1 MTALVLWGAGALY
14 APVPALSRAQS
25 EKAGIAQ
32 EDKIGPMLE
41 RAREAYQVEEPPPP
55 PPADCAGS
63 DDENTIIVCAPTESD
78 PDRYRVPSRLESG
91 DDSHLEWTGQAPD
104 VSGPG
109 IFKGPAT
116 VSGLCIIPPCP
127 KPPVYM
133 IDFSTLPDAPPGS
146 DADRIGRGLAPR
158 GSQYD
163 DGEIAEDE
171 TEPGAQPDV
180 LPDTPANT
188 PEDSPAEPASV
199 IEDQTVNPSG

>member
-1 MTALVLWGAGALY
+1 MAVVGMCVAGCLV
-14 APVPALSRAQS
+14 APASAQS
-25 EKAGIAQ
+25 GQVETPQ

-41 RAREAYQVEEPPPP
+41 AAKDAVQVEEPPPP
-55 PPADCAGS
+55 PPADCTESG
-63 DDENTIIVCAPTESD
+63 DENIVIVCAPVEADS
-78 PDRYRVPSRLESG
+78 DRYRVSSRLERD

-133 IDFSTLPDAPPGS
+133 IDFSTLPEAPPGS

-163 DGEIAEDE
+163 DGEDASASASQPGS
-171 TEPGAQPDV
+171 EPD
-180 LPDTPANT
+180 PDTASGPAPT
-188 PEDSPAEPASV
+188 PEGAA
-199 IEDQTVNPSG
+199 VNPSG

>member
-1 MTALVLWGAGALY
+1 MSTSTLRMVVVGLLVSGGL
-14 APVPALSRAQS
+14 APPAWAQT
-25 EKAGIAQ
+25 EQAEIAE

-41 RAREAYQVEEPPPP
+41 RAKEAYRLEEPPAP
-55 PPADCAGS
+55 PPADCVESG
-63 DDENTIIVCAPTESD
+63 DENIIIVCAPIESD
-78 PDRYRVPSRLESG
+78 PDRYRVSSRLERG

-133 IDFSTLPDAPPGS
+133 IDFSTLPEAPPGS
-146 DADRIGRGLAPR
+146 DADRIARGLAPR

-163 DGEIAEDE
+163 DGEPQSDE
-171 TEPGAQPDV
+171 AALV
-180 LPDTPANT
+180 AA
-188 PEDSPAEPASV
+188 PEAEPDDESP
-199 IEDQTVNPSG
+199 DNPDG